1 MPVLRQKAEEFI
13 EARLITDTLADQII
27 QTIEQMRG
35 ASRLIN
41 EVGDGDAGAQEPSDG
56 AAQDRAGVR
65 LSRDQLFKELADRE
79 EKLQS
84 SSEDGVTDQYLS
96 LRNEAPFLELAVCA
110 RRGFGQAF
118 YFQRLRYRVYQ
129 YIIGELQ
136 SGRPLRL
143 MVQASAGLKY
153 VLR

>member
-56 AAQDRAGVR
+56 TAQDRAGVR

-84 SSEDGVTDQYLS
+84 SSEDGITDQYPS
-96 LRNEAPFLELAVCA
+96 LRNEVLFLVVYACPW
-110 RRGFGQAF
+110 FGQALIL
-118 YFQRLRYRVYQ
+118 QRLRYRVYQ

-136 SGRPLRL
+136 SDRPLRL
-143 MVQASAGLKY
+143 MVQASAGLNY
-153 VLR
+153 VRR